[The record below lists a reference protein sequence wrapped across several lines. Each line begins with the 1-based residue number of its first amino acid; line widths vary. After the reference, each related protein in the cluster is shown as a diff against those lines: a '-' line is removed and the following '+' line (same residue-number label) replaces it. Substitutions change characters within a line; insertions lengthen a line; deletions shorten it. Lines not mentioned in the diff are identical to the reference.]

1 MDHSRKHELLALLC
15 RILTLHVD
23 PEYLVI
29 ILNFLL
35 KETNRPDSQ
44 LKRAFPTLELS
55 VCCRKKT
62 LLVKSE
68 VAACGDRIESLTDG
82 GGVQMRNGGPGSV
95 AGGGDLSRRS
105 AVVLK
110 YNVTPVGPCETSS
123 VETGGVRVVDDLC
136 LGANQNFGKQI
147 KRVGAVVK
155 RYIIFN
161 AGLKPNPWLIP

>member
-1 MDHSRKHELLALLC
+1 M
-15 RILTLHVD
+15 
-23 PEYLVI
+23 
-29 ILNFLL
+29 
-35 KETNRPDSQ
+35 
-44 LKRAFPTLELS
+44 LS
-55 VCCRKKT
+55 EKT
-62 LLVKSE
+62 LLVKSK
-68 VAACGDRIESLTDG
+68 VAARGDRIRESLADG
-82 GGVQMRNGGPGSV
+82 GGVQTRNGGAGSV